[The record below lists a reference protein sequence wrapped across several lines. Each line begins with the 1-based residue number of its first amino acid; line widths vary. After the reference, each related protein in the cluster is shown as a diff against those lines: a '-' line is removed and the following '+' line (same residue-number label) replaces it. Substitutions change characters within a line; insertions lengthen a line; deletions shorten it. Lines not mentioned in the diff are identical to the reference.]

1 MTGLTYLQQYG
12 YNVLM
17 AGYNVFLTGDA
28 GTGKT
33 YLVKLFIENVRKLG
47 YNVMVTAPTGTAAIN
62 IDGITSHRA
71 FDIPMGPLTFNK
83 DTYGVSDELV
93 ETDIVVIDEI
103 SMCRIDAF
111 DFIANKIL
119 KANNL
124 RHRVGKPPIQLVLSG
139 DFFQLAPVTME
150 RERHVLNTYYRR
162 DIGVGYAFDSIF
174 WKMFDFKNIILT
186 EVIRQNNLEHINNLN
201 KIRVGDK
208 SVIDYFINNSSQYE
222 LPNAVTLCG
231 TNADAVEKNKVEL
244 NKINS
249 EEIVYRAIVDGVVM
263 ENDTNAEMNLTLK
276 VGARVIMI
284 VNDKNIAYSNG
295 TLGTVTN
302 LFKDKII
309 VKLDS
314 RLTIEVERNEWQ
326 VYKYELD
333 TTLDKPKLLKTQI
346 GTISQFPLKLAY
358 AITIHKSQGQT
369 YDAVNLNPY
378 CWDCGQLYVALS
390 RVKSLNKM
398 YLKYSINPRD
408 LVISLNVIKFY
419 NSIVKEANQTIDTT
433 VRLLEMNKQKESTQ
447 LDKDMNFLF
456 NSLRGI

>member
-1 MTGLTYLQQYG
+1 MKGLTYLQQYG

-17 AGYNVFLTGDA
+17 SGYNVFLTGDA

-33 YLVKLFIENVRKLG
+33 HLIRLFIQKAREKG
-47 YNVMVTAPTGTAAIN
+47 YNVMVAAPTGTASIN
-62 IDGITSHRA
+62 IDGVTAHRA

-83 DTYGVSDELV
+83 DNYSVSQEIV

-119 KANNL
+119 KANKL
-124 RHRVGKPPIQLVLSG
+124 RNRVGKAPIQLVLSG
-139 DFFQLAPVTME
+139 DFFQLAPVTVDKE
-150 RERHVLNTYYRR
+150 KKVLNDFYKR
-162 DIGVGYAFDSIF
+162 DIEAGFAFDSIF
-174 WKMFDFKNIILT
+174 WNMFEFKNIILT
-186 EVIRQNNLEHINNLN
+186 EVVRQDNIEYINNLN
-201 KIRVGDK
+201 KVRIGDK
-208 SVIDYFINNSSQYE
+208 SGIDYFYNNSCKHE
-222 LPNAVTLCG
+222 IPNAVTLCG
-231 TNADAVEKNKVEL
+231 TNSDAIAKNKEEL
-244 NKINS
+244 SKINS
-249 EEIVYRAIVDGVVM
+249 EVIEYRAIVDGVVL
-263 ENDTNAEMNLTLK
+263 ENDTNAEMHLTLK
-276 VGARVIMI
+276 VGARVIML

-314 RLTIEVERNEWQ
+314 GLTIEVERYEWQ

-333 TTLDKPKLLKTQI
+333 EDLDKPKLIKTQI

-390 RVKSLNKM
+390 RAKRIDRM

-408 LVISLNVIKFY
+408 LIVSLNVIKFH
-419 NSIVKEANQTIDTT
+419 NSIVKTANQTIDTT
-433 VRLLEMNKQKESTQ
+433 VRLLEVNKEEHSTP
-447 LDKDMNFLF
+447 LDNDMKFLF
-456 NSLRGI
+456 NSLKSI

>member
-1 MTGLTYLQQYG
+1 
-12 YNVLM
+12 
-17 AGYNVFLTGDA
+17 
-28 GTGKT
+28 
-33 YLVKLFIENVRKLG
+33 
-47 YNVMVTAPTGTAAIN
+47 
-62 IDGITSHRA
+62 
-71 FDIPMGPLTFNK
+71 
-83 DTYGVSDELV
+83 
-93 ETDIVVIDEI
+93 
-103 SMCRIDAF
+103 
-111 DFIANKIL
+111 
-119 KANNL
+119 
-124 RHRVGKPPIQLVLSG
+124 
-139 DFFQLAPVTME
+139 
-150 RERHVLNTYYRR
+150 
-162 DIGVGYAFDSIF
+162 
-174 WKMFDFKNIILT
+174 
-186 EVIRQNNLEHINNLN
+186 
-201 KIRVGDK
+201 
-208 SVIDYFINNSSQYE
+208 
-222 LPNAVTLCG
+222 
-231 TNADAVEKNKVEL
+231 
-244 NKINS
+244 
-249 EEIVYRAIVDGVVM
+249 M

-419 NSIVKEANQTIDTT
+419 NSIVKTANQNINTT

-456 NSLRGI
+456 NNLRGI